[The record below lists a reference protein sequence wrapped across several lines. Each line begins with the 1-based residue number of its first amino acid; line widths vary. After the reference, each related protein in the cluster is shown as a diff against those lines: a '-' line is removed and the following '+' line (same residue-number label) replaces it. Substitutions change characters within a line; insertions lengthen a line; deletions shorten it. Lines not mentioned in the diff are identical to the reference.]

1 MGVIFLLRSLEDKNI
16 RNRSI
21 YDGLIH
27 HVNLDYY
34 PLKGEILN
42 ARTDLSID

>member
-1 MGVIFLLRSLEDKNI
+1 MGIIFLLCFLEDKNI
-16 RNRSI
+16 HNRSI
-21 YDGLIH
+21 YDDFIH